1 MQEQNPKLLDCKFL
15 VCDKKILKF
24 VAQLGKEHMAARSL
38 VPQGDNIKS
47 TEKKIRSIR
56 RQTRKKYSAEQE
68 QELHQIVHSLVHKT
82 A

>member
-1 MQEQNPKLLDCKFL
+1 MIE
-15 VCDKKILKF
+15 
-24 VAQLGKEHMAARSL
+24 KE
-38 VPQGDNIKS
+38 S

-68 QELHQIVHSLVHKT
+68 QELNQMVHSLAHKT